1 MRTHFLYTLCLSFL
15 SFSPIQSQPA
25 DDFFIELETV
35 SNKDIEKKEGLTLN
49 LETNSLR
56 GTFWVNYYVYST
68 DDCSNPAGMIGG
80 TSSDRCEKISGGG
93 SRSMNSCDSTSGVNV
108 TITYDIFASDDC
120 LGIITAIEF
129 ATYPAVCTNDVPKQ
143 GSYRGT
149 CSVNPDY
156 ATKGNKDYVSTTC
169 DGLVA
174 SYIGYATDACLS
186 NGDGTYDLFHFD
198 ECSVA
203 TLSSHSVADCGDA
216 GTNIRNYPIEAGTC
230 HNDVNTDDLLYFDD
244 DVNNGFHWNDKG
256 SIKEYCN
263 SAASIFNSNSLVA
276 AYGAS
281 LIYILDM
288 IF

>member
-1 MRTHFLYTLCLSFL
+1 MYIYIMRTHFLYTLCLSLL
-15 SFSPIQSQPA
+15 SLSYIQGEM
-25 DDFFIELETV
+25 DNTH
-35 SNKDIEKKEGLTLN
+35 IEKEGITLN

-80 TSSDRCEKISGGG
+80 TSSDRCEKITGGG
-93 SRSMNSCDSTSGVNV
+93 SRSMSSCDSTSGVNV
-108 TITYDIFASDDC
+108 TITYDLYTSDDC

-129 ATYPAVCTNDVPKQ
+129 ATYPAICTNDVPKQ

-203 TLSSHSVADCGDA
+203 TVSSHSVADCGDA

-230 HNDVNTDDLLYFDD
+230 HTDINTDDLLYFDD
-244 DVNNGFHWNDKG
+244 DANNGFHWNDKG

-263 SAASIFNSNSLVA
+263 SAASIFNGNSLVA